1 MCMQSTG
8 AYVDVIKTIVMTGA
22 YVDVIKTAKT
32 MVMASHNQ
40 KRSHYIFLPK
50 LFTFISGHDR
60 RGVTEAV
67 KEESR
72 DCAGE

>member
-40 KRSHYIFLPK
+40 KRSHYIFYPNCSLSSPVM
-50 LFTFISGHDR
+50 TDE
-60 RGVTEAV
+60 V
-67 KEESR
+67 
-72 DCAGE
+72 